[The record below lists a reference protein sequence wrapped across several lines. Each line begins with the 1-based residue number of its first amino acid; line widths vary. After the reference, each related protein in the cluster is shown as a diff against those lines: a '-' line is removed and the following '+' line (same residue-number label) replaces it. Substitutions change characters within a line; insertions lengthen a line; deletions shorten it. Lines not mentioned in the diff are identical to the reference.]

1 MAPPFPSTIRQGG
14 GDPSGIP
21 PTTTSN
27 LVVDKPKAKKDA
39 LLSGLLA
46 RNRMEEQELT
56 QIQALAHQRY
66 KPVSGVVDPLDGSCR
81 GDVAGTADGGGG
93 LGVGPTPFR
102 FVPTGVRHKGGVE
115 GRAAK
120 KRAAMGHAPVKVK
133 VPRIIHQMIATAEQA
148 REEEERENDYLLE
161 AGRTVEEE
169 ERRRQQ
175 QQQQMRMEGIGAP
188 SGSQTTTS
196 TTGKGSASLMRAGAG
211 GLTRERET
219 TELQQSIGSQRS
231 SQTSQSGVPPSQNP
245 HHPLDSSKPEIRR
258 GMVDSARSSNE
269 YSRSAGTI
277 SPVQISSAFPET
289 PREGELR
296 GVVVGS
302 FPGPNAGRESG
313 MVTSGGKGGE
323 MRGNRGGLSRR
334 GGEGGSSVRGGGGGF
349 GPLYPMKKVNGVM
362 VKAYVDPNSGT
373 RAAVALHKIE
383 SAVNASPT
391 SYVGTLGRCFS
402 ERVGILYHPLSNV
415 RTPYQDQELAQLGC
429 PPSVLSQEQANP
441 SYKTGK
447 KGLGDPPPK
456 RIFFDLES
464 FDRQEFEKH
473 TPEDWVALG
482 SEVGGTPARSRYHD
496 QTTKKTSWERCR
508 VVTYNAEADTFY
520 LVWNEHPDQGKW
532 TKRLNIIF
540 DAESESA
547 WKERIRSADNYRH
560 QTEITLRQHLYI
572 QSLPDSL
579 VPPMPQ
585 EQMESILRLVSRR
598 FKVQFLSI
606 VEQCTREVEQVYRQA
621 LKKAIHLYDMR
632 DVKEQRRLKDYEV
645 PKPKELPILSLTTL
659 KGPIDTPSP
668 NYRTVADF
676 LEDNVFQVHSVLYNT
691 LHSIHTLWNDYR
703 HQKLSISSF
712 SPTESIPLHL
722 HRFLDLQIQQGT
734 GVSEKLRGEWSSTV
748 HATIQNNLDPYFNF
762 YEDNM
767 DRFHVSRM
775 HRFIQLVN
783 VMMSTQL
790 RELLVRSIEEFS
802 DFIYAHRVRRKRR
815 KLRRCT
821 TFPHFTTE
829 SGDEV
834 EGEGEGGEK
843 VKERKN
849 RDTETSPSG
858 ISYAEHLDQAKGGR
872 GKRRRG
878 ANGLEFEDDDESLED
893 EENGEDKEKGEREL
907 EDETQCIE
915 DEDEEEEEMDELPDD
930 AAERAYWIQREAKLP
945 VVPMGAG
952 AEEKKGNARS
962 SSTAAKDVGMNSSS
976 TSTGRRRRSSCSIA
990 GDEDGE
996 GIGTNFSRRSSTCS
1010 FGAGLDGGGADG
1022 GGKDGGAPLRFVWR
1036 MGTHTYQTPLYRRV
1050 VNGALTVNG
1059 LRPKFYVQLVE
1070 KNHQVVYEPSLETW
1084 VDEVMKV
1091 VNRCFEYSDGISA
1104 MGDQLFPLLEL
1115 PVVCLNALS
1124 PNEPAVVRAKERITV
1139 SLNAN
1144 LIAPQQL
1151 QDMYRVFEYIL
1162 KTNIADLV
1170 QAATNEELS
1179 LEDYD
1184 LVLERLNRDVERIMT
1199 RTMSHV
1205 KYQLFHIDCQHI
1217 KEVLIK
1223 KAYRIMNGLMESLA
1237 KRLRE
1242 ENDYILREYEGI
1254 MHRTSVEPTTPEELQ
1269 DLRRYLDGVP
1279 ALEGKL
1285 QEIFDHVTAGNELLM
1300 RYRYIVP
1307 HDDFVRYWVGYEW
1320 PKKLMQHMEDRKFRC
1335 KEFRTIFVQNLR
1347 DGCEKLSMDIMQLGT
1362 AVEEFTHYGEDARA
1376 EEYDERAKEMETTMA
1391 EYQELVQRY
1400 NFHEDL
1406 FQMPV
1411 TQYPQLKEMKTNF
1424 EPYST
1429 LWSIA
1434 SSFNAESERWLSVRI
1449 AALNPTDVDS
1459 KLTDWSKQLGI
1470 ITRKIKETEPTEV
1483 LKRLREHIER
1493 FKPNVPLLYALRS
1506 NLQATHW
1513 RAIYQACGIPKEKQ
1527 GFGPGGVDTND
1538 QRPFVEFLKLD
1549 MLQHMNQIE
1558 NIASLAQ
1565 KTFELETELMTME
1578 SDWKKLLFEIEP
1590 YQDTYKLKAN
1600 ETMQLTLD
1608 EHLLKT
1614 QSMLGKPI
1622 VRQAPALQARVTQWE
1637 RQLDN
1642 IQIIMDEWFRCQ
1654 NTWAYLEPIF
1664 SSQDISRSLPTEKH
1678 QFVIVDNSWHTIME
1692 ATRMTP
1698 QVLARCQDEG
1708 LLRTLSDANN
1718 TLEVVLRKLQQFL
1731 ETKRM
1736 AFPRFYF
1743 ISNEELLQILSD
1755 SKDPYLVQPYL
1766 CKCFEGIKRIEF
1778 SGRHDIIGMMSAE
1791 GEHVKLVKKVNPGD
1805 HGNQVELWLQA
1816 VENVMIET
1824 IRDQLLQ
1831 AIGDYA
1837 TRKRVDFIRSWPGQV
1852 VIAICCYFWTM
1863 EATKAMSEEGT
1874 VGLMTYHE
1882 TCIHQLED
1890 LIRLVR
1896 DKNLAVVERCTL
1908 ESLVVIEV
1916 HSKDIIGMLCERG
1929 VDSPTN
1935 FDWLAQLRYYW
1946 EENNHLMVRQINA
1959 ELRYG
1964 YEYLGNTGR
1973 LVITPLT
1980 DRCYRTLIGAL
1991 HLNYG
1996 GAPEGPAGTGKT
2008 ETTKDLA
2015 KALGKYCVVYN
2026 CSDQI
2031 SAKDMAKL
2039 FKGLSQAGAWGC
2051 FDEFNRIE
2059 IQVLSVIAQ
2068 QVATIQESIVQKR
2081 TEFMFDGALIK
2092 LNSGCAIFITMNPG
2106 YAGRAE
2112 LPDNLKALFRPVAM
2126 MVPNYAMI
2134 GEIQLYSYGFLHGK
2148 GLSEKI
2154 VATYRLCSEQLSSQD
2169 HYDYGMRAVKS
2180 VLTAAGR
2187 LKRAYPD
2194 EDEMILLLRSIQD
2207 VNLPKFLTQDVEL
2220 FKGIISDLFPGVTLP
2235 SPDYN
2240 AMHMAMVKVC
2250 RRRNLQLTSYFE
2262 VKMQQ
2267 TYEMICVRHGMMIVG
2282 YSFGGKSKALQCLSE
2297 SLGEMEV
2304 SGKGENRTRLVTIN
2318 PKSVTMAQ
2326 LYGKVEQSGEWTDG
2340 ILSNR
2345 FRQIAN
2351 DSSTDR
2357 KWLVLDGPVDAV
2369 WIENMNTVL
2378 DDNKKLCLQ
2387 NGDIIPMSK
2396 TMNLVFEV
2404 QDLQHASPATVSRC
2418 GMVYVEPDSLG
2429 WRCLIESYLR
2439 TMPDCIRAEQRL
2451 VDAFQ
2456 KMVDTFLPDML
2467 EFVRKR
2473 TSTVIPQG
2481 SSTAVASF
2489 IKIFQCFAKEFNEEA
2504 AMEKVGD
2511 PATHE
2516 RLMLMR
2522 VEGWF
2527 LFSLLWSVGG
2537 CLFTKDRLQFSAKL
2551 HELIAEGVESYK
2563 FSLSLFEKTTSF
2575 YDMQLSDSLTEVHY
2589 ANWSESVPEIAI
2601 DENAE
2606 YQDITI
2612 PTTDT
2617 AKCTFLINQMIQNHN
2632 PSLLVG
2638 DTGTGKTIMMK
2649 SLLSQLPRESFH
2661 VNMIQFSAQTTSGH
2675 LQKLIDSSCEKR
2687 RKGFYGPPI
2696 NKRLMV
2702 FIDDAN
2708 LPQLEEYGAQPP
2720 IELLRQFLD
2729 HGGWFNH
2736 SKDGIEFRHL
2746 LDSLLLCAMGPAG
2759 GGRNPLTQR
2768 FTRHFNVFSV
2778 PMFDETTLKKIFGR
2792 LSDWILSK
2800 NFPTALRAFSTPLV
2814 SATVE
2819 LYETLMQTL
2828 KPSPEKSHY
2837 TFNLRDASKVFQGV
2851 DMANPARIT
2860 DEMKLAELW
2869 THEVHRAFADRFIN
2883 DIDTSWFSKEAGDIC
2898 MKHFKVAPRND
2909 PGSDPIL
2916 FSTFMN
2922 EEGAYERLQ
2931 DAVEARN
2938 MLEGKLDNYNI
2949 TARTGELN
2957 LVIFNYVL
2965 EHVARISRVLLQPG
2979 GHLLLVGVGGSGRRS
2994 CTKLAAFVQDCDY
3007 RTITVVKEYD
3017 HDDFLDDIRSL
3028 LIQTGQKGYSTAL
3041 VMSDTQI
3048 IEETFLEDI
3057 CSLLNTS
3064 EIPGLWDSKQEK
3076 EMYENAVATLR
3087 EVGRSLGRPDTQ
3099 EALQQ
3104 LFVERCRKH
3113 MHIVLCFSPLGS
3125 VLRDRL
3131 RKFPS
3136 LVNCTTIDWFR
3147 EWPEDG
3153 LRSVATRLL
3162 SEEDLTD
3169 EEKSAICSMFVSF
3182 QQQIRDM
3189 GVKYLAEARQYT
3201 YVTPTSYLDLLSTFT
3216 RLLKEKRSELQAM
3229 QQRYTNGLAQLKKT
3243 EDQVEVMQTELAVM
3257 QPQLAVKAKET
3268 AALIEQVEKESKIAE
3283 EQRGLVAVD
3292 EAAANETATAAK
3304 KIKDASQEKVDEAQP
3319 YVEEAERAVQDLDPK
3334 QLQEVKALKAPPEGV
3349 KYVIEVLCTLLGGN
3363 YKPKPKR
3370 DPLTGQM
3377 SIPYWEHAK
3386 VVLLT
3391 GEFKNILLT
3400 SYPVI
3405 VDTAPDSQIEEV
3417 KKKMQGPLF
3426 KMEKIVKTSQALV
3439 GVAKYINAVVEYYKQ
3454 NKIIKPLLAQAAA
3467 AQSEFEEAMTGL
3479 NKKKE
3484 ELRVIDEKLAALN
3497 QNLDAVNKE
3506 KEALEEKV
3514 NDTNI
3519 KLIRAKKLIEG
3530 LGGEK
3535 VRFAKE
3541 AKRFKDEL
3549 EYVVGNVVVS
3559 AGVVAYL
3566 GPFLNKYRVEAT
3578 DLWVS
3583 LCRRHSITVSDNF
3596 SLEKFCGN
3604 PLDIQNWKLQQLPT
3618 DTFSISNAVIM
3629 KNSSRWPLLVDPQQ
3643 QANSWIRN
3651 MEREHNLLVLR
3662 PSESD
3667 YLREIRQAI
3676 SQGRPVLLENVEET
3690 LDPMLENLL
3699 LKRLTKEG
3707 VMLVIHL
3714 GEAVEWNDNFRFYM
3728 TTKLPRP
3735 HYLPEVSTKVTLI
3748 NFMIT
3753 QEGLQDQLLQ
3763 RVMLSERR
3771 DVEEKKQALTLEA
3784 ASNQAGLK
3792 NTEDRILAILSS
3804 EGNILESEEAIN
3816 ELDNAKEQS
3825 DRIAKRQEEIDVMER
3840 ISDRTRNQ
3848 FIPVAHLGAVLFFC
3862 VTELGNIDP
3871 MYQNSLQSYIS
3882 IFQEGLA
3889 CSEKSSVVEERIKHV
3904 NNTFKT
3910 SLYQRICRSLF
3921 ARDQLLFSFIMSLKI
3936 FEVPATLLRWVL
3948 MGGFEVDLK
3957 VENPFQWLP
3966 KQNWTMVAR
3975 ATMQLP
3981 VFKNLIEVMREK
3993 ELFFRDYYE
4002 STNPLEHALPPPYD
4016 ALTPMENIVLVR
4028 CLRTD
4033 KIVPA
4038 VTEYVCRTL
4047 GAFFVEPPLYAL
4059 ETVVEELAYDP
4070 SVPIILV
4077 LSPGA
4082 DPNAELDRVAEV
4094 KGMFESRLRK
4104 LSLGQG
4110 QDVPARELI
4119 TEGTAC
4125 GHWVLL
4131 QNCHLYADF
4140 MPELSRIIEN
4150 YSDLTTKEKLHREYR
4165 LWLTSLP
4172 SEIFPIIILQNGV
4185 KLVQEPPKGLKSN
4198 LLQSYLT
4205 DPVADEEFFN
4215 ASNKP
4220 AIWGK
4225 MLFGLCFFHAVVQE
4239 RRQYGPLGW
4248 NRPYEFNDTDRRISV
4263 RQLQMFLNENESVPY
4278 DALLYLVGQCNYG
4291 GRVTDD
4297 WDRRCLMATLQVYF
4311 NPFILE
4317 DDYVFCNDADSYYAP
4332 PFGPYDSYVAY
4343 IQGLPLQQPPSIF
4356 GLHENANI
4364 TKDERDARF
4373 LLESTL
4379 STQPREAPGGGAV
4392 GGDGGGGHASAAGE
4406 GGGSSGKEEGSGGS
4420 KMDPKTTVRNLAAE
4434 VFSRLPVLFDVEEIQ
4449 KKFPIQYEQSM
4460 NTVLLQEAIRY
4471 NRLLQVVRQ
4480 TLVEVQ
4486 DAILGK
4492 VVMSSELEAVFN
4504 HMYDGKVPEVWM
4516 KRSYPSLKPFGA
4528 YVADLIERLRFLRRW
4543 CEVGPPVMFWLS
4555 GFYFTQSF
4563 LTGVMQN
4570 FARKYRIEIDK
4581 LVWEFTVK
4589 RESKEEI
4596 HDYPEDGC
4604 YIYGLFLEG
4613 ANWSADRG
4621 VLCESRP
4628 KELFISFPVLQLTPS
4643 KPENVKRGTIYECP
4657 CYKTTDRRGVLS
4669 TTGHSTNFIL
4679 TIDLP
4684 RESSDTENHWVL
4696 RGTALFTQIEF

>member
-1 MAPPFPSTIRQGG
+1 M
-14 GDPSGIP
+14 
-21 PTTTSN
+21 
-27 LVVDKPKAKKDA
+27 
-39 LLSGLLA
+39 SGLLA
-46 RNRMEEQELT
+46 RNRMEEQELP
-56 QIQALAHQRY
+56 QIEALAHQRY
-66 KPVSGVVDPLDGSCR
+66 KPVEKDPLNGP
-81 GDVAGTADGGGG
+81 GDFSSS
-93 LGVGPTPFR
+93 TPFR
-102 FVPTGVRHKGGVE
+102 CAPTGVRHKGGAE
-115 GRAAK
+115 GRAAR
-120 KRAAMGHAPVKVK
+120 KRAAMGHALMKVK
-133 VPRIIHQMIATAEQA
+133 VPKIIHEMIANVEQA
-148 REEEERENDYLLE
+148 TLEEQELLLQVERTPEEEQD
-161 AGRTVEEE
+161 
-169 ERRRQQ
+169 RRA
-175 QQQQMRMEGIGAP
+175 RMGHQP
-188 SGSQTTTS
+188 FS
-196 TTGKGSASLMRAGAG
+196 TTRIGGGVGKEKSDEDALRLGEPRTPLGSAR
-211 GLTRERET
+211 
-219 TELQQSIGSQRS
+219 GSSRSMSSQKSSQASYRS
-231 SQTSQSGVPPSQNP
+231 SRHALKGGPPSQNP
-245 HHPLDSSKPEIRR
+245 HHCGRTTRPEV
-258 GMVDSARSSNE
+258 GGVQGDSARSSME
-269 YSRSAGTI
+269 DG
-277 SPVQISSAFPET
+277 
-289 PREGELR
+289 EGE
-296 GVVVGS
+296 
-302 FPGPNAGRESG
+302 E
-313 MVTSGGKGGE
+313 
-323 MRGNRGGLSRR
+323 
-334 GGEGGSSVRGGGGGF
+334 EGGSSSHRAGNVSPSGISTISPATPREAELHGVVLGPFAGPKGSGGGGGRSL
-349 GPLYPMKKVNGVM
+349 GPTAATPSGHGKGGGGGGGSVSRRVAEMMISSAKSLAPLSPIQKVNGVA
-362 VKAYVDPNSGT
+362 VKTYVDPNSGT
-373 RAAVALHKIE
+373 RAATALRKIE
-383 SAVNASPT
+383 AAVNASP
-391 SYVGTLGRCFS
+391 SSRVGSLGRCFS

-415 RTPYQDQELAQLGC
+415 RTPYQEEELVQLGRPPTVLDQEHAD
-429 PPSVLSQEQANP
+429 P
-441 SYKTGK
+441 SYKRGR

-464 FDRQEFEKH
+464 FDRPEFEKH
-473 TPEDWVALG
+473 TPEEWVELG
-482 SEVGGTPARSRYHD
+482 SVTGGTPARSRYHD
-496 QTTKKTSWERCR
+496 QTTKKTTWEACR
-508 VVTYNAEADTFY
+508 VVSYNPETDTFY
-520 LVWNEHPDQGKW
+520 LLWNEHPNQGKW

-540 DAESESA
+540 DAESEGA

-560 QTEITLRQHLYI
+560 ETEITLRQQLYI
-572 QSLPDSL
+572 QSLPNSL

-585 EQMESILRLVSRR
+585 SQMESILRLVSKR

-606 VEQCTREVEQVYRQA
+606 VEQCTREVEQVYCQA
-621 LKKAIHLYDMR
+621 LKKAIHLYDLR

-668 NYRTVADF
+668 NYRVVADF
-676 LEDNVFQVHSVLYNT
+676 LEDNVFQVHSLLYNT

-703 HQKLSISSF
+703 ERKLCLSTF
-712 SPTESIPLHL
+712 FTTEPIPLHL
-722 HRFLDLQIQQGT
+722 HRFLDLQMQQGT

-767 DRFHVSRM
+767 ERFQVSRM
-775 HRFIQLVN
+775 HRFIKLVN

-790 RELLVRSIEEFS
+790 RALMVRSIEEYA
-802 DFIYAHRVRRKRR
+802 DFIYAHRVKRKRR
-815 KLRRCT
+815 RNNCSS
-821 TFPHFTTE
+821 TFPLLSDTAKSPRE
-829 SGDEV
+829 GGGGSGGDEM
-834 EGEGEGGEK
+834 EKGAEKCDLPQAHTLGPSSGE
-843 VKERKN
+843 
-849 RDTETSPSG
+849 
-858 ISYAEHLDQAKGGR
+858 ISTRFDLG
-872 GKRRRG
+872 
-878 ANGLEFEDDDESLED
+878 EDDDD
-893 EENGEDKEKGEREL
+893 D
-907 EDETQCIE
+907 D
-915 DEDEEEEEMDELPDD
+915 DEEEMEEGDKLEKAQRKENGREEDSMDDEEYEEEELDELPED
-930 AAERAYWIQREAKLP
+930 AAEREYWIQREAKLAVP
-945 VVPMGAG
+945 VSEPTEG
-952 AEEKKGNARS
+952 KKGNTNA
-962 SSTAAKDVGMNSSS
+962 TAAGGGSGEGNLNNSG
-976 TSTGRRRRSSCSIA
+976 TSGSRRRRSESSTI
-990 GDEDGE
+990 GDEDRG
-996 GIGTNFSRRSSTCS
+996 GGGVADLSRRTSTCS
-1010 FGAGLDGGGADG
+1010 AGPVAGDIPGADG
-1022 GGKDGGAPLRFVWR
+1022 YGKEASAPLRFVWR

-1050 VNGALTVNG
+1050 VNCTMKINNFH
-1059 LRPKFYVQLVE
+1059 PKFYVQLVE
-1070 KNHQVVYEPSLETW
+1070 KNQQVLFEPSLETW
-1084 VDEVMKV
+1084 TDEVMKV

-1115 PVVCLNALS
+1115 PVVYLKALS
-1124 PNEPAVVRAKERITV
+1124 PDEPAVVRAKQRIMK

-1151 QDMYRVFEYIL
+1151 QDMYRAFEYIL
-1162 KTNIADLV
+1162 KTNIPELV
-1170 QAATNEELS
+1170 QEAVKEQLS

-1184 LVLERLNRDVERIMT
+1184 LVLERLNRDVDRIMR
-1199 RTMSHV
+1199 RTVSQV
-1205 KYQLFHIDCQHI
+1205 KYQLFHIDCQRI

-1237 KRLRE
+1237 QRLRAD
-1242 ENDYILREYEGI
+1242 NDYVLKEYEGI
-1254 MHRTSVEPTTPEELQ
+1254 MQRSSVEPTTPEELQ
-1269 DLRRYLDGVP
+1269 ELRRYLDGVP
-1279 ALEGKL
+1279 ALEEKL
-1285 QEIFDHVTAGNELLM
+1285 QQVFDHVTAGNELLM

-1307 HDDFVRYWVGYEW
+1307 HEDFVRYWVGYEW
-1320 PKKLMQHMEDRKFRC
+1320 PKKLLQHMEDRKFRC
-1335 KEFRTIFVQNLR
+1335 KEFRTIFMQNLR
-1347 DGCEKLSMDIMQLGT
+1347 DDCEKLSMDIMQLGT

-1376 EEYDERAKEMETTMA
+1376 EEYDERAKEMEATMA
-1391 EYQELVQRY
+1391 EYQELVHRY
-1400 NFHEDL
+1400 NSHEEL

-1411 TQYPQLKEMKTNF
+1411 TQYPQLKEMKANF

-1470 ITRKIKETEPTEV
+1470 IAKKIKETEPTEV

-1549 MLQHMNQIE
+1549 MLQHMSQIE

-1565 KTFELETELMTME
+1565 KTFELESELMTME
-1578 SDWKKLLFEIEP
+1578 SEWKKLLFEMEP

-1642 IQIIMDEWFRCQ
+1642 IQTIMDEWFRCQ

-1678 QFVIVDNSWHTIME
+1678 QFVGVDNNWHSIME
-1692 ATRMTP
+1692 GTRLTP
-1698 QVLARCQDEG
+1698 QVLARCQDES
-1708 LLRTLSDANN
+1708 LLRTLSDSNN

-1778 SGRHDIIGMMSAE
+1778 SGRHDIVGMMSAE

-1837 TRKRVDFIRSWPGQV
+1837 TRKRVNFIRSWPGQV

-1916 HSKDIIGMLCERG
+1916 HAKDIIGMLCERG

-2092 LNSGCAIFITMNPG
+2092 LNSGCAIFVTMNPG

-2148 GLSEKI
+2148 VLSEKI

-2187 LKRAYPD
+2187 LKRTYPD

-2235 SPDYN
+2235 APDYN
-2240 AMHMAMVKVC
+2240 AMHNAMVKVC

-2262 VKMQQ
+2262 IKMQQ

-2282 YSFGGKSKALQCLSE
+2282 YSFGGKTKALQCLSE
-2297 SLGEMEV
+2297 ALGEMEI

-2318 PKSVTMAQ
+2318 PKSVTMSQ

-2396 TMNLVFEV
+2396 SMNLVFEV

-2429 WRCLIESYLR
+2429 WRCLIQSYLKS
-2439 TMPDCIRAEQRL
+2439 MPDYIRGEERL
-2451 VDAFQ
+2451 SDAFE
-2456 KMVDTFLPDML
+2456 KMVDTFLPEML

-2473 TSTVIPQG
+2473 TQTVIPQG

-2489 IKIFQCFAKEFNEEA
+2489 IKLFQCFTKEFNEEA
-2504 AMEKVGD
+2504 AAQKVAD
-2511 PATHE
+2511 PPTHE

-2522 VEGWF
+2522 IEGWF

-2537 CLFTKDRLQFSAKL
+2537 CLFTKDRIQFSARL
-2551 HELIAEGVESYK
+2551 HELIAERVDTYK
-2563 FSLSLFEKTTSF
+2563 FSLTIFEKTISF
-2575 YDMQLSDSLTEVHY
+2575 YDMRLSDTITEVHY
-2589 ANWSESVPEIAI
+2589 FNWSESVPDINI
-2601 DENAE
+2601 DETAE

-2617 AKCTFLINQMIQNHN
+2617 AKCTFLIGRMIQNHH
-2632 PSLLVG
+2632 PGLLVG

-2649 SLLSQLPRESFH
+2649 ALLTQLPKESFSI
-2661 VNMIQFSAQTTSGH
+2661 NMIQFSAQTTSGH

-2687 RKGFYGPPI
+2687 RKGYYGPPI

-2729 HGGWFNH
+2729 HGGWYNH
-2736 SKDGIEFRHL
+2736 SKDGIEFRHV
-2746 LDSLLLCAMGPAG
+2746 LDSLLVCAMGPAG

-2778 PMFDETTLKKIFGR
+2778 PMFDEVTLKKIFGR

-2800 NFPTALRAFSTPLV
+2800 GFPTALRAFSSPLV
-2814 SATVE
+2814 AATVE

-2883 DIDTSWFSKEAGDIC
+2883 DHDTSWFSKQAGDIC
-2898 MKHFKVAPRND
+2898 MKHFKVAPRTD
-2909 PGSDPIL
+2909 PGSGPIL

-2922 EEGAYERLQ
+2922 EEGAYEKLP
-2931 DAVEARN
+2931 DSVEARN
-2938 MLEGKLDNYNI
+2938 VLESKLDNYNVA
-2949 TARTGELN
+2949 TRTGELN

-2994 CTKLAAFVQDCDY
+2994 CTKLAAYVQECDY
-3007 RTITVVKEYD
+3007 RTITVLKEYD

-3153 LRSVATRLL
+3153 LSSVATRLL

-3169 EEKSAICSMFVSF
+3169 EEKSAICPMFVSF

-3189 GVKYLAEARQYT
+3189 GVKYLAEARQHT
-3201 YVTPTSYLDLLSTFT
+3201 YVTPTSYLDLLSTFA

-3243 EDQVEVMQTELAVM
+3243 EDQVEVMQRELAVM

-3268 AALIEQVEKESKIAE
+3268 AALIQQVEKESKIAE
-3283 EQRGLVAVD
+3283 EQRALVAVD

-3363 YKPKPKR
+3363 YKPKAKR
-3370 DPLTGQM
+3370 DPLTGKM
-3377 SIPYWEHAK
+3377 TIPYWEHAK

-3400 SYPVI
+3400 SYPII

-3467 AQSEFEEAMTGL
+3467 AQAEFEEAMTGL

-3484 ELRVIDEKLAALN
+3484 ELRVIDEKLGALN
-3497 QNLDAVNKE
+3497 RNLDAVNKE
-3506 KEALEEKV
+3506 KQALEEKV
-3514 NDTNI
+3514 NDTNV

-3549 EYVVGNVVVS
+3549 VYVVGNVVVS
-3559 AGVVAYL
+3559 AGIVAYL

-3578 DLWVS
+3578 NLWVS
-3583 LCRRHSITVSDNF
+3583 LCRRHSITVSENF
-3596 SLEKFCGN
+3596 SLERFCGN

-3662 PSESD
+3662 PSEAD
-3667 YLREIRQAI
+3667 YLRGIRQAI
-3676 SQGRPVLLENVEET
+3676 SQGRPVLLENVDET

-3707 VMLVIHL
+3707 AMLVIHL
-3714 GEAVEWNDNFRFYM
+3714 GEAVEWNEDFRFYM

-3882 IFQEGLA
+3882 IFQEGLVS
-3889 CSEKSSVVEERIKHV
+3889 SEKSSVVEERIKHI

-3936 FEVPATLLRWVL
+3936 FEVPSTLLRWVL
-3948 MGGFEVDLK
+3948 MGGFEAEVK
-3957 VENPFQWLP
+3957 AENPFPWLP

-3975 ATMQLP
+3975 ASMQLP
-3981 VFKNLIEVMREK
+3981 VFRGLIEVMREK

-4002 STNPLEHALPPPYD
+4002 SSNPLEYPLPAPYD
-4016 ALTPMENIVLVR
+4016 TLSPMENMVIVR

-4038 VTEYVCRTL
+4038 VTDYVCKTL

-4094 KGMFESRLRK
+4094 KGMFENRLRK

-4119 TEGTAC
+4119 SEGTAL

-4172 SEIFPIIILQNGV
+4172 SEIFPIVILQNGV

-4215 ASNKP
+4215 GSNKP
-4220 AIWGK
+4220 EIWGK

-4297 WDRRCLMATLQVYF
+4297 WDRRCLMASLQVYF

-4317 DDYVFCNDADSYYAP
+4317 DDYLFCDDADSYYAP
-4332 PFGPYDSYVAY
+4332 PFGPYSSYVTY

-4373 LLESTL
+4373 LLDSTL
-4379 STQPREAPGGGAV
+4379 STQPREAPV
-4392 GGDGGGGHASAAGE
+4392 GGGGEASGDEGSGKGE
-4406 GGGSSGKEEGSGGS
+4406 GGPNAN
-4420 KMDPKTTVRNLAAE
+4420 KMDPKTTVRTLAAE
-4434 VFSRLPVLFDVEEIQ
+4434 VFGRLPTLFDVEEIQ
-4449 KKFPIQYEQSM
+4449 KTFPIQYEQSM

-4471 NRLLQVVRQ
+4471 NRLLQVVRR

-4492 VVMSSELEAVFN
+4492 VVMSSELEAVFT

-4528 YVADLIERLRFLRRW
+4528 YVADLIERLAFLRRW
-4543 CEVGPPVMFWLS
+4543 CEMGPPVMFWLS

-4589 RESKEEI
+4589 KESKEEI
-4596 HDYPEDGC
+4596 HDAPEDGC
-4604 YIYGLFLEG
+4604 FIYGLFLEG
-4613 ANWSADRG
+4613 ANWNSDSG

-4684 RESSDTENHWVL
+4684 RDPSDTENHWVL
-4696 RGTALFTQIEF
+4696 RGTALFTQLEF

>member
-1 MAPPFPSTIRQGG
+1 MATPSSVGG
-14 GDPSGIP
+14 GDRAGSTFAP
-21 PTTTSN
+21 PDVLLHHS
-27 LVVDKPKAKKDA
+27 KAKKDA
-39 LLSGLLA
+39 SMSGFMA
-46 RNRMEEQELT
+46 RNRMEEQELP
-56 QIQALAHQRY
+56 QIEALAQERY
-66 KPVSGVVDPLDGSCR
+66 KPLEKAIIPGSDSFLPSSIPPSGL
-81 GDVAGTADGGGG
+81 
-93 LGVGPTPFR
+93 
-102 FVPTGVRHKGGVE
+102 TGVRHKGG
-115 GRAAK
+115 GDARASQ
-120 KRAAMGHAPVKVK
+120 KRAAMGHALVKVK
-133 VPRIIHQMIATAEQA
+133 VPKVVHRMIAKANEANYEQNVYTGRTAEGEEARGGPSHIASQSNRNSDFSPRSA
-148 REEEERENDYLLE
+148 SSSSPARSGGNGEEKGASGVAVAPSSGLPRVPSVTKSHKSSLSPSRSSTVGFIRGVSTEASHYRSPSKGKRTSDSDGSNRSSLGPSKSRECLSPREE
-161 AGRTVEEE
+161 V
-169 ERRRQQ
+169 
-175 QQQQMRMEGIGAP
+175 
-188 SGSQTTTS
+188 
-196 TTGKGSASLMRAGAG
+196 
-211 GLTRERET
+211 
-219 TELQQSIGSQRS
+219 S
-231 SQTSQSGVPPSQNP
+231 SV
-245 HHPLDSSKPEIRR
+245 
-258 GMVDSARSSNE
+258 
-269 YSRSAGTI
+269 
-277 SPVQISSAFPET
+277 SPDLHKDGNFT
-289 PREGELR
+289 
-296 GVVVGS
+296 GVVVLPCQVGEEKMGRDSRFRVGS
-302 FPGPNAGRESG
+302 EGKHLRL
-313 MVTSGGKGGE
+313 GGKLLAPICDT
-323 MRGNRGGLSRR
+323 R
-334 GGEGGSSVRGGGGGF
+334 
-349 GPLYPMKKVNGVM
+349 KVDGVL
-362 VKAYVDPNSGT
+362 VKTYVDPH
-373 RAAVALHKIE
+373 AATKAATALRQIE
-383 SAVNASPT
+383 AVVNASP
-391 SYVGTLGRCFS
+391 SSRVGALGRCFS
-402 ERVGILYHPLSNV
+402 ERVGILYRPLSNV
-415 RTPYQDQELAQLGC
+415 RTPYQEDELRQLGC
-429 PPSVLSQEQANP
+429 PPSVLDQEHANP
-441 SYKTGK
+441 SYK
-447 KGLGDPPPK
+447 KGRKGIEDPPPN

-464 FDRQEFEKH
+464 FDRPEFEPH
-473 TPEDWVALG
+473 TPEEWVALG
-482 SEVGGTPARSRYHD
+482 KEQGGTPARSRYHD
-496 QTTKKTSWERCR
+496 QTTKKTTWEACR
-508 VVTYNAEADTFY
+508 VVAYSEETDTFY
-520 LVWNEHPDQGKW
+520 MIWCKHPDQGKW
-532 TKRLNIIF
+532 TKRLNLIF
-540 DAESESA
+540 DAESEGA
-547 WKERIRSADNYRH
+547 WKERIRYADLYRH
-560 QTEITLRQHLYI
+560 ETEMTLRQELYI

-585 EQMESILRLVSRR
+585 EQMESILRLVSTR
-598 FKVQFLSI
+598 FKVPLLPV
-606 VEQCTREVEQVYRQA
+606 VERGTREVEQVYCQA
-621 LKKAIHLYDMR
+621 LKKAIHLYNLR
-632 DVKEQRRLKDYEV
+632 DVKEERRLKDYEV
-645 PKPKELPILSLTTL
+645 PKPPPLPILSLTTL
-659 KGPIDTPSP
+659 KMPMDTPSP
-668 NYRTVADF
+668 NFRVVADF
-676 LEDNVFQVHSVLYNT
+676 LEDNAFQVHSLLYDT
-691 LHSIHTLWNDYR
+691 LHSIHVLWNEYR
-703 HQKLSISSF
+703 EKKFCLSSF
-712 SPTESIPLHL
+712 PSTETIPLHL
-722 HRFLDLQIQQGT
+722 NNFLDIEKQQGA

-762 YEDNM
+762 YEDQM
-767 DRFHVSRM
+767 PRFKASRM
-775 HRFIQLVN
+775 YRFIKLVN

-790 RELLVRSIEEFS
+790 RELMVRSIEEFAEY
-802 DFIYAHRVRRKRR
+802 IYAHRVIRSRRKSSRCLGLPLVMCTSPNSVDAAEKSREWEGKDTGASPHASTVSGAEKAAVRR
-815 KLRRCT
+815 LDD
-821 TFPHFTTE
+821 TE
-829 SGDEV
+829 GGDENV
-834 EGEGEGGEK
+834 
-843 VKERKN
+843 
-849 RDTETSPSG
+849 
-858 ISYAEHLDQAKGGR
+858 
-872 GKRRRG
+872 
-878 ANGLEFEDDDESLED
+878 DDND
-893 EENGEDKEKGEREL
+893 
-907 EDETQCIE
+907 
-915 DEDEEEEEMDELPDD
+915 DEEEEEENVMFGEEEMVELPDD
-930 AAERAYWIQREAKLP
+930 AEERAYWEQREAKLQAQNLP
-945 VVPMGAG
+945 EQVDGKKTTTGPSGTPTLKDSALNNNNNNSGAF
-952 AEEKKGNARS
+952 NAR
-962 SSTAAKDVGMNSSS
+962 
-976 TSTGRRRRSSCSIA
+976 RRRRSDSTA
-990 GDEDGE
+990 GGGKGYEEGMAGADE
-996 GIGTNFSRRSSTCS
+996 SRTSLGSNRMGSS
-1010 FGAGLDGGGADG
+1010 FGATIGGGNTIPGEDAVA
-1022 GGKDGGAPLRFVWR
+1022 APLRFVWR
-1036 MGTHTYQTPLYRRV
+1036 MGTHTYLTPLYRRV
-1050 VNGALTVNG
+1050 VDCTMNVNS
-1059 LRPKFYVQLVE
+1059 LQPQFYVQLVE
-1070 KNHQVVYEPSLETW
+1070 KKKRVVYEPSLETW
-1084 VDEVMKV
+1084 VEEVMKV
-1091 VNRCFEYSDGISA
+1091 VDRCFEYSDGIST

-1115 PVVCLNALS
+1115 PLTYFTALT
-1124 PNEPAVVRAKERITV
+1124 PEEPSVVRAKKRITIALRGAV
-1139 SLNAN
+1139 
-1144 LIAPQQL
+1144 IAPQQL
-1151 QDMYRVFEYIL
+1151 QDMYRAFEYIL
-1162 KTNIADLV
+1162 DANVATVV
-1170 QAATNEELS
+1170 QTAVKEQLS

-1184 LVLERLNRDVERIMT
+1184 LTLERIFRDIGRIME
-1199 RTMSHV
+1199 RTPSHV
-1205 KYQLFHIDCQHI
+1205 KYELFHVDCQHI

-1223 KAYRIMNGLMESLA
+1223 KAQFVMNGLMESLA
-1237 KRLRE
+1237 KRLRAD
-1242 ENDYILREYEGI
+1242 NDYILKEYETI
-1254 MHRTSVEPTTPEELQ
+1254 MERISVEPTSPEELQ

-1279 ALEGKL
+1279 AMEAKL
-1285 QEIFDHVTAGNELLM
+1285 QEAFDHVTAGNELLM

-1307 HDDFVRYWVGYEW
+1307 QEDFVGYWVGYEW
-1320 PKKLMQHMEDRKFRC
+1320 PKKLQQHMEDRKFRC
-1335 KEFRTIFVQNLR
+1335 KEFRTIFIQNLR
-1347 DGCEKLSMDIMQLGT
+1347 DACEKLSMDIMQLGT

-1376 EEYDERAKEMETTMA
+1376 EEYDERAREMDDTME

-1400 NFHEDL
+1400 NSHEEL

-1411 TQYPQLKEMKTNF
+1411 TQYPQLKEMKVTF
-1424 EPYST
+1424 EPYAT

-1459 KLTDWSKQLGI
+1459 KLTDWSKLLAVI
-1470 ITRKIKETEPTEV
+1470 AKKIKETEPGEV
-1483 LKRLREHIER
+1483 VKRLREHIER

-1538 QRPFVEFLKLD
+1538 QRAFVEFLKLD
-1549 MLQHMNQIE
+1549 MLQHMPQIE

-1565 KTFELETELMTME
+1565 KTFELETELMSME
-1578 SDWKKLLFEIEP
+1578 SDWKKLLLEMEP

-1642 IQIIMDEWFRCQ
+1642 IQTIMDEWFRCQ

-1678 QFVIVDNSWHTIME
+1678 QFVSVDTNWHKVME
-1692 ATRMTP
+1692 ATRLTP
-1698 QVLARCQDEG
+1698 QVLGRCQDET
-1708 LLRTLSDANN
+1708 LLRTLSEANT

-1778 SGRHDIIGMMSAE
+1778 SGRHDIVGMMSAE

-1816 VENVMIET
+1816 VENVMVET
-1824 IRDQLLQ
+1824 IRDQLQ
-1831 AIGDYA
+1831 QSIGDYA

-1916 HSKDIIGMLCERG
+1916 HAKDIIGMLCERG

-1946 EENNHLMVRQINA
+1946 EENNHLMVQQINA

-2015 KALGKYCVVYN
+2015 KALGNYCVVYN

-2039 FKGLSQAGAWGC
+2039 FKGLTQSGAWGC

-2081 TEFMFDGALIK
+2081 TEFMFDGGLIR
-2092 LNSGCAIFITMNPG
+2092 LNPGCAIFITMNPG

-2148 GLSEKI
+2148 VLSEKI

-2187 LKRAYPD
+2187 LKRTYPD

-2220 FKGIISDLFPGVTLP
+2220 FKGIISDLFPGVSLP
-2235 SPDYN
+2235 TPDYN
-2240 AMHMAMVKVC
+2240 AMHLAMVKVC
-2250 RRRNLQLTSYFE
+2250 RRRNLQLTPYFE
-2262 VKMQQ
+2262 IKMQQ

-2282 YSFGGKSKALQCLSE
+2282 YSYGGKTKGLQCLSD
-2297 SLGEMEV
+2297 SLGEMELA
-2304 SGKGENRTRLVTIN
+2304 GRGENRTRLVTIN
-2318 PKSVTMAQ
+2318 PKSVTMTQ

-2396 TMNLVFEV
+2396 SMNLVFEV

-2429 WRCLIESYLR
+2429 WRCLVDSYTKSMPSYLVG
-2439 TMPDCIRAEQRL
+2439 DERL
-2451 VDAFQ
+2451 QDAFH
-2456 KMVDTFLPDML
+2456 KMIDTFMEEML

-2473 TSTVIPQG
+2473 THTVIPQG
-2481 SSTAVASF
+2481 SSTAVSSF
-2489 IKIFQCFAKEFNEEA
+2489 LKLFHGLAKEFDEEA
-2504 AMEKVGD
+2504 AANKLGD
-2511 PATHE
+2511 PAAHE
-2516 RLMLMR
+2516 HLMLMR

-2537 CLFTKDRLQFSAKL
+2537 CLFTKDRLQFSARL
-2551 HELIAEGVESYK
+2551 HELIAERTDAYK
-2563 FSLSLFEKTTSF
+2563 FSLSIFEKSISF
-2575 YDMQLSDSLTEVHY
+2575 YDMRLSDSLTEVRY
-2589 ANWSESVPEIAI
+2589 ASWVEYVPEITI

-2617 AKCTFLINQMIQNHN
+2617 TKCTFLMNQMIRNN
-2632 PSLLVG
+2632 YPGLLVG

-2649 SLLSQLPRESFH
+2649 ALLSQLPKESFST
-2661 VNMIQFSAQTTSGH
+2661 NMIQFSAQTTSGH
-2675 LQKLIDSSCEKR
+2675 LQKLLDSSCEKR

-2696 NKRLMV
+2696 NKRLMA

-2729 HGGWFNH
+2729 HGGWYNH
-2736 SKDGIEFRHL
+2736 SKDGIEFRHVM
-2746 LDSLLLCAMGPAG
+2746 DTLLLCAMGPAG

-2792 LSDWILSK
+2792 LSDWILNK
-2800 NFPTALRAFSTPLV
+2800 GFPSALRALSSPLV
-2814 SATVE
+2814 TATVE

-2837 TFNLRDASKVFQGV
+2837 TFNLRDVSKVFQGI
-2851 DMANPARIT
+2851 DMANPAKVS
-2860 DEMKLAELW
+2860 DEMKIAELW

-2883 DIDTSWFSKEAGDIC
+2883 DTDTSWFHKQAGDIC
-2898 MKHFKVAPRND
+2898 MKHLKTAPR
-2909 PGSDPIL
+2909 SDAESGPIL

-2922 EEGAYERLQ
+2922 EEGAYERLP
-2931 DAVEARN
+2931 N
-2938 MLEGKLDNYNI
+2938 MLEARSALESKLELYNLS
-2949 TARTGELN
+2949 TRTGELN

-2965 EHVARISRVLLQPG
+2965 EHVARVSRVLQQPG

-2994 CTKLAAFVQDCDY
+2994 CTKLAAYVQECDY

-3017 HDDFLDDIRSL
+3017 HDDFLDDVRAL

-3041 VMSDTQI
+3041 VLSDTQI
-3048 IEETFLEDI
+3048 IQETFLEDI

-3064 EIPGLWDSKQEK
+3064 EIPGLWDTKQDK
-3076 EMYENAVATLR
+3076 EVYENAVATLR
-3087 EVGRSLGRPDTQ
+3087 ETGRSLGRPDTQ

-3104 LFVERCRKH
+3104 LFLERCRKH

-3162 SEEDLTD
+3162 AEEDLTD
-3169 EEKSAICSMFVSF
+3169 EEKSAICLMFVSF
-3182 QQQIRDM
+3182 QQQIRDI
-3189 GVKYLAEARQYT
+3189 GVQYLAEARQHT
-3201 YVTPTSYLDLLSTFT
+3201 YVTPTSYLDLLSTFA
-3216 RLLKEKRSELQAM
+3216 RLLKAKRSELLAM
-3229 QQRYTNGLAQLKKT
+3229 QQRYSNGLAQLKKT
-3243 EDQVEVMQTELAVM
+3243 EDQVEVMQRELAVM

-3268 AALIEQVEKESKIAE
+3268 AALIEQVEKESAIAE
-3283 EQRGLVAVD
+3283 EQRALVAVD
-3292 EAAANETATAAK
+3292 EAAANETASAAK

-3363 YKPKPKR
+3363 YRPKAKR
-3370 DPLTGQM
+3370 DAMTGKM

-3386 VVLLT
+3386 IVLLT
-3391 GEFKNILLT
+3391 GDFKNILLT
-3400 SYPVI
+3400 SYPII

-3467 AQSEFEEAMTGL
+3467 AESEFEAAMTGL
-3479 NKKKE
+3479 TKKKE
-3484 ELRVIDEKLAALN
+3484 ELRVINEKLEGLN
-3497 QNLDAVNKE
+3497 RNLDAVNKE

-3514 NDTNI
+3514 NDTNV
-3519 KLIRAKKLIEG
+3519 KLIRARKLIEG

-3535 VRFAKE
+3535 VRFGKE
-3541 AKRFKDEL
+3541 ANRFKDEL
-3549 EYVVGNVVVS
+3549 DFVVGNVVIS
-3559 AGVVAYL
+3559 AGTVAYL
-3566 GPFLNKYRVEAT
+3566 GPFLHKYRVEAI
-3578 DLWVS
+3578 DSWKS
-3583 LCRRHSITVSDNF
+3583 MCHRHSITVSDNF
-3596 SLEKFCGN
+3596 SLQKFCGN

-3618 DTFSISNAVIM
+3618 DSFSISNAVIM
-3629 KNSSRWPLLVDPQQ
+3629 SNSSRWPLLVDPQQ

-3667 YLREIRQAI
+3667 YIRQIRQAI
-3676 SQGRPVLLENVEET
+3676 TLGRPVLLENVDET

-3699 LKRLTKEG
+3699 LKRLTREG
-3707 VMLVIHL
+3707 TMLVMHL
-3714 GEAVEWNDNFRFYM
+3714 GEPVEWNDAFRFYM

-3735 HYLPEVSTKVTLI
+3735 HYLPEVSTKATLI

-3753 QEGLQDQLLQ
+3753 QDGLQDQLLQ

-3792 NTEDRILAILSS
+3792 NTEDRILAILSA

-3862 VTELGNIDP
+3862 VTELANIDP
-3871 MYQNSLQSYIS
+3871 MYQNSLQSYIA

-3889 CSEKSSVVEERIKHV
+3889 SSEKSSVVEERIK
-3904 NNTFKT
+3904 NINDTFKT

-3936 FEVPATLLRWVL
+3936 FEVPSTLLRWIL
-3948 MGGFEVDLK
+3948 MGGFEADVKL
-3957 VENPFQWLP
+3957 ENPFPWLP
-3966 KQNWTMVAR
+3966 KPNWIMMAR

-3981 VFKNLIEVMREK
+3981 VFHNLIEVVKED
-3993 ELFFRDYYE
+3993 ELFYRDYYE
-4002 STNPLEHALPPPYD
+4002 ASNPLENSLPAPYD
-4016 ALTPMENIVLVR
+4016 TLTPMESMVIVR

-4033 KIVPA
+4033 KIIPA
-4038 VTEYVCRTL
+4038 VTDYVCHTL
-4047 GAFFVEPPLYAL
+4047 GPFFVEPPLYAL
-4059 ETVVEELAYDP
+4059 ETVVEELSYDP

-4082 DPNAELDRVAEV
+4082 DPNAELDRVAEI
-4094 KGMFESRLRK
+4094 KGMFENRLQK

-4110 QDVPARELI
+4110 QDAPARELI
-4119 TEGTAC
+4119 AEGSTV

-4172 SEIFPIIILQNGV
+4172 SDIFPIVILQNGA

-4198 LLQSYLT
+4198 LLLSYLT

-4220 AIWGK
+4220 EIWAK

-4317 DDYVFCNDADSYYAP
+4317 DDYVFCDDATSYYAP
-4332 PFGPYDSYVAY
+4332 PFGPQSSYVEY
-4343 IQGLPLQQPPSIF
+4343 IQSLPLQQPPCIF

-4373 LLESTL
+4373 LLDATL
-4379 STQPREAPGGGAV
+4379 STQPREAP
-4392 GGDGGGGHASAAGE
+4392 SAGGE
-4406 GGGSSGKEEGSGGS
+4406 GAPTDAKKEESS
-4420 KMDPKTTVRNLAAE
+4420 LPNKLDPKTTVRTLAAE
-4434 VFSRLPVLFDVEEIQ
+4434 VFARLPVLFDVEEIQ

-4471 NRLLQVVRQ
+4471 NRLLEVVRR

-4492 VVMSSELEAVFN
+4492 VVMSTELEAVFN

-4528 YVADLIERLRFLRRW
+4528 YVSDLIDRLGFLRRW
-4543 CEVGPPVMFWLS
+4543 CEVGPPVMFWIS

-4581 LVWEFTVK
+4581 LIWQFTVK
-4589 RESKEEI
+4589 QESKEEI
-4596 HDYPEDGC
+4596 PQSPDDGC

-4613 ANWSADRG
+4613 ANWNGDRG
-4621 VLCESRP
+4621 VLCESQP
-4628 KELFISFPVLQLTPS
+4628 KELFISFPVLQLTPA
-4643 KPENVKRGTIYECP
+4643 KPEDVKRGTIYECP

-4684 RESSDTENHWVL
+4684 RDSSDSDNHWIL
-4696 RGTALFTQIEF
+4696 RGTALFTQLDF